1 METPFLVVD
10 NFYNKEE
17 QDFIW
22 TELDSHKENF
32 VVDEGTANRGVA
44 TNHNGK
50 SIANL
55 SRIYLDELYEN
66 KRERSSILHCY
77 QKLFTREIINK
88 YKEKTLAARTYA
100 TTNTDWSQVSYYENN
115 NNYDKH
121 FDEFMHSVLIWFYRK
136 PKRFDGGDLI
146 FTDLN
151 ETVKCKHNRMI
162 LFPSYYYHKVNKVIM
177 KEQYRNKGLGRF
189 CLTHFFSKK

>member
-32 VVDEGTANRGVA
+32 VVDEGIANRGVA
-44 TNHNGK
+44 KNNNGK
-50 SIANL
+50 PIANL

-66 KRERSSILHCY
+66 KREQSSILHCY
-77 QKLFTREIINK
+77 QKLFTKEIINK

-100 TTNTDWSQVSYYENN
+100 ATNTDWSQVSYYENN

-136 PKRFDGGDLI
+136 PKRFDGGDLT
-146 FTDLN
+146 FTQSN
-151 ETVKCKHNRMI
+151 KTVECKHNRMI
-162 LFPSYYYHKVNKVIM
+162 LFPSYYLHSVDEVSMEYK
-177 KEQYRNKGLGRF
+177 YRNKGLGRY
-189 CLTHFFSKK
+189 CLTHFYNKE

>member
-17 QDFIW
+17 QNLIW
-22 TELDSHKENF
+22 TELDFHKEDF
-32 VVDEGTANRGVA
+32 VVAEGSANKGVA
-44 TNHNGK
+44 INNNGK
-50 SIANL
+50 AIANL
-55 SRIYLDELYEN
+55 SRIYLDELYQN
-66 KRERSSILHCY
+66 KREQSNILQCY
-77 QKLFTREIINK
+77 QKLFTKEIINN
-88 YKEKTLAARTYA
+88 YKEKTLAARTYE

>member
-17 QDFIW
+17 QNLIW
-22 TELDSHKENF
+22 TELDFHKENF
-32 VVDEGTANRGVA
+32 IVDEGIANRGVA
-44 TNHNGK
+44 KNINGK
-50 SIANL
+50 PIANL

-88 YKEKTLAARTYA
+88 YKEKTLAARTYDI
-100 TTNTDWSQVSYYENN
+100 TNTDWSQVSYYENN

-121 FDEFMHSVLIWFYRK
+121 YDEFMHSVLIWFYRK
-136 PKRFDGGDLI
+136 PKRFAGGDLI

-177 KEQYRNKGLGRF
+177 KEQYKNKGLGRF

>member
-1 METPFLVVD
+1 METPFLIVD

-17 QDFIW
+17 QKLIW
-22 TELDSHKENF
+22 EELNFHKDNF
-32 VVDEGTANRGVA
+32 VVDEGTDNRGVA
-44 TNHNGK
+44 IDNNGK

-66 KRERSSILHCY
+66 KREQSNILHCY
-77 QKLFTREIINK
+77 QKLFTDDIINK
-88 YKEKTLAARTYA
+88 YKDKTLAARTFE
-100 TTNTDWSQVSYYENN
+100 TTNVDWSQVSYYENN
-115 NNYDKH
+115 NNYEEH
-121 FDEFMHSVLIWFYRK
+121 FDQFMHTCLVWFYK
-136 PKRFDGGDLI
+136 EPKRFTGGDLI

-162 LFPSYYYHKVNKVIM
+162 IFPSYYYHKVNKVILEE
-177 KEQYRNKGLGRF
+177 KYKNQGLGRF

>member
-1 METPFLVVD
+1 METPFLIVD
-10 NFYNKEE
+10 NFYNKKE
-17 QDFIW
+17 QKLIW
-22 TELDSHKENF
+22 TELDFHKENF
-32 VVDEGTANRGVA
+32 VVAEGSANKGVA
-44 TNHNGK
+44 INNNGK
-50 SIANL
+50 AIANL
-55 SRIYLDELYEN
+55 SRIYLDELYKN
-66 KRERSSILHCY
+66 KREQSNILHCY
-77 QKLFTREIINK
+77 QKLFTKKIINK

-100 TTNTDWSQVSYYENN
+100 ATNTDWSQVSYYENN

-177 KEQYRNKGLGRF
+177 KEQYKNKGLGRF